1 MRFFKFIPID
11 KQSELMIEN
20 INILI
25 NQMTEKLINN
35 TEVQQKITN
44 FNKNLIDTNIT
55 LAQYQSNVREF
66 IRNNK
71 EYFLFLTDRDDLIK
85 LCNSINPKLLKHF
98 GSYPNTKD
106 IQISSYTT

>member
-1 MRFFKFIPID
+1 MRFFEFIPLD
-11 KQSELMIEN
+11 KQSESMIIN
-20 INILI
+20 INTII

-35 TEVQQKITN
+35 TEVQQKITE
-44 FNKNLIDTNIT
+44 FNKNLIDTKIT
-55 LAQYQSNVREF
+55 LARYQSNVYEF

-71 EYFLFLTDRDDLIK
+71 EYFLILTDRDDLIK
-85 LCNSINPKLLKHF
+85 LRNSINSELLKKF